1 MKKSLRKLA
10 SFFVISL
17 FISTIISLCLP
28 YHWGNEYFHPK
39 IEYLEKH
46 RDKKFNT
53 FFFGTSRVYR
63 QIDPFIFDS
72 IVNQSQKKK
81 STSFNLGAAGLK
93 NPESFYLIENFLSSD
108 IVKNT
113 KYCFLELRNV
123 DVTGEKRLHKQANN
137 YCKNLRDILFVWK
150 SNYHMKIGIDKQR
163 SSISNYAVSYIEN
176 ILHFG
181 HFGEQLLDDYYYF
194 DNLGEK
200 ENGYLSIDDEF
211 KMLNNKTKTFDNFQE
226 KRRGFLNDTT
236 ILSKYKKK
244 TLNWNKDKDETYD
257 KVYLDRLL
265 TLRNHCKK
273 HNITLIF
280 ILAQQ
285 SDKKT
290 VELSKQL
297 PKESVI
303 DLCDPNKHSAFYSV
317 ENHFD
322 KGHLNKKG
330 ATLYSKAL
338 ANAFIKIL
346 EEKE

>member
-10 SFFVISL
+10 SFFVIYL

-39 IEYLEKH
+39 IKYLEKH

-53 FFFGTSRVYR
+53 FFFGTSRIYR

-108 IVKNT
+108 IAKNT
-113 KYCFLELRNV
+113 KYCFLELRDV
-123 DVTGEKRLHKQANN
+123 DVTGEERLHKQANN
-137 YCKNLRDILFVWK
+137 YCKNLKDILFVWK
-150 SNYHMKIGIDKQR
+150 SNYHMKIDLDEQR

-176 ILHFG
+176 KLHFG
-181 HFGEQLLDDYYYF
+181 HFGEQLLGNFYYIN
-194 DNLGEK
+194 NLGEK
-200 ENGYLSIDDEF
+200 ENGYYSIDDEINT
-211 KMLNNKTKTFDNFQE
+211 LNNNPETFDNFQK

-236 ILSKYKKK
+236 ILSKHKKKSLNWYKK
-244 TLNWNKDKDETYD
+244 ETYD

-265 TLRNHCKK
+265 TLKNHCKK
-273 HNITLIF
+273 QNITLIF

-285 SDKKT
+285 STKKT
-290 VELSKQL
+290 INLSKQL

-303 DLCDPNKHSAFYSV
+303 DLCDPNKHSAFYLV

-322 KGHLNKKG
+322 EVHLNKKG

-346 EEKE
+346 EKE